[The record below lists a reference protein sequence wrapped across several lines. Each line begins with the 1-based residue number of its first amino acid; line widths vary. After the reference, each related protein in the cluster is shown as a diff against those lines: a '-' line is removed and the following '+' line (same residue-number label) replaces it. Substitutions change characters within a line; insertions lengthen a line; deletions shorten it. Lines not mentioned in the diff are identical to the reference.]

1 MEAEYIT
8 RAEHNEYVK
17 RMEDEHKRL
26 NNRLITVEN
35 ATKDMHELIKNV
47 GIMATNMEH
56 MVDEQRSQ
64 SERLQRLEEMPL
76 DSWNTVKSGAYNAIG
91 ASIGGAIIA
100 AILFFL

>member
-1 MEAEYIT
+1 MENYIT
-8 RAEHNEYVK
+8 RAEHTEYVK

-26 NNRLITVEN
+26 NNRLVTVED

-56 MVDEQRSQ
+56 MVNEQRNQ
-64 SERLQRLEEMPL
+64 SERLERLEKIPVN
-76 DSWNTVKSGAYNAIG
+76 SWNTVKNGVYNAIG

-100 AILFFL
+100 AIFFFL

>member
-1 MEAEYIT
+1 MDNDYIS
-8 RAEHNEYVK
+8 RREHDEFEK
-17 RMEDEHKRL
+17 RMDDEHKRM
-26 NNRLITVEN
+26 NNRLQEVEN
-35 ATKDMHELIKNV
+35 ATNNMHELIKNV

-64 SERLQRLEEMPL
+64 SVRLERLEKLPL
-76 DSWNTVKSGAYNAIG
+76 NSWNTVKNGVYNAIG

>member
-1 MEAEYIT
+1 MENYIT
-8 RAEHNEYVK
+8 RAEHTEYVK

-26 NNRLITVEN
+26 HNRLVAVED

-56 MVDEQRSQ
+56 MVNEQRNQ
-64 SERLQRLEEMPL
+64 NERLERLEKTPIN
-76 DSWNTVKSGAYNAIG
+76 SWNTVKNGVYNAIG

-100 AILFFL
+100 AILYFL